1 LVLSLVVC
9 ILEISITP
17 LEFTGPLREGRHRS
31 PVSAS
36 NSSARS
42 VSFSGMKQHNTSSLK
57 EKNFTVSAL

>member
-1 LVLSLVVC
+1 LAFPLVVS

-36 NSSARS
+36 NSDARS
-42 VSFSGMKQHNTSSLK
+42 VLIFVY
-57 EKNFTVSAL
+57 EAA